1 MPPQE
6 PTSAASTQQFALEF
20 RGEDDAWYAV
30 RLVLRGETL
39 TVEYE
44 DFSSDYSDVFKA
56 GEFTTLADVESFGR
70 RFRRVSLQ
78 LQDSQCG
85 KVIQC
90 MTVCA
95 SHAFNDDDVRFYDA
109 VVEEVEN
116 NEHSFEDGEEEC
128 FCNFILFWKDGPNAG
143 NLTSARVENICL
155 IQHSDLTDPTLASF
169 MKKSREKIK
178 TPSINSASEG
188 GEKRTMETSSAN
200 QSLSVDGTYEGRLN
214 NHPEVTEPDRGNT
227 TDTYIEEFDR
237 QQYQIIIE
245 NMEKDLGSLTIVQ
258 FIYEQIH
265 LTPEVYIVPSFL
277 THFHPS
283 GIVIVNGREELKKL
297 SSFLS
302 NPDHMI
308 ISPRGR
314 PWVMAEE
321 PRSIKEKPFMNW
333 TPFPQGGNA
342 VKVVHSGTEEYKR
355 AKRLW
360 DLYMDYRKQ
369 VALEHRNYERL
380 VQRVAATD
388 SGSCVR
394 QL

>member
-20 RGEDDAWYAV
+20 RGEDDAWYAI

-70 RFRRVSLQ
+70 RFRPVSLQ

-128 FCNFILFWKDGPNAG
+128 FCNFILFWKD
-143 NLTSARVENICL
+143 
-155 IQHSDLTDPTLASF
+155 DPTLASF

-200 QSLSVDGTYEGRLN
+200 QSLSVDGTYEGL
-214 NHPEVTEPDRGNT
+214 
-227 TDTYIEEFDR
+227 
-237 QQYQIIIE
+237 
-245 NMEKDLGSLTIVQ
+245 
-258 FIYEQIH
+258 
-265 LTPEVYIVPSFL
+265 FL
-277 THFHPS
+277 TNS
-283 GIVIVNGREELKKL
+283 EKL
-297 SSFLS
+297 
-302 NPDHMI
+302 
-308 ISPRGR
+308 
-314 PWVMAEE
+314 
-321 PRSIKEKPFMNW
+321 
-333 TPFPQGGNA
+333 
-342 VKVVHSGTEEYKR
+342 
-355 AKRLW
+355 
-360 DLYMDYRKQ
+360 
-369 VALEHRNYERL
+369 
-380 VQRVAATD
+380 
-388 SGSCVR
+388 
-394 QL
+394 